1 VRRRIVGLSLLAAVL
16 AITVFGVP
24 LAYGVSQ
31 YFLGDERNEVERTAD
46 TAAITA
52 AADLVRGRTPNDL
65 KTAYGD
71 ITVALYG
78 TDGSRLS
85 GLGPQAADAVV
96 RRAGDGR
103 VASVDDDN
111 GQLVVAVP
119 VSDGDRVT
127 GVIRAASDY
136 STVRVRIVSAW
147 GGMLGL
153 AMFALVSTWVLA
165 RHQARRLAAPI
176 ESLAATAQRL
186 GDGDFSVRTSASGI
200 PEIDAA
206 GEALDSTARRLGALI
221 ERERAFSADASH
233 QLRTPL
239 TALRLNLDTSL
250 DLPAAEHRAAMLAA
264 IDSADRL
271 EQTIEDLLAL
281 ARDTGPHGDVL
292 VVADLVAEWAAEWE
306 PALAARHRRLE
317 VTVDHD
323 LPESRASTAAVR
335 QVVAVLLDNGV
346 RHGAGT
352 VTLAVRDAGAAL
364 AIDVADEGAG
374 PSDVE
379 AVFQRRANG
388 ANGHGIGLALARSLA
403 EAEGGRLELT
413 RARPPLFT
421 LLLPAVAGPDS
432 GT

>member
-1 VRRRIVGLSLLAAVL
+1 MGLSLLAAVL
-16 AITVFGVP
+16 AITLFGVP

-31 YFLGDERNEVERTAD
+31 YFLGDERNEVERVAD

-52 AADLVRGRTPNDL
+52 AADLIRGRTAKDL

-78 TDGSRLS
+78 TGGSRLS
-85 GLGPQAADAVV
+85 GLGPQFADNVV
-96 RRAGDGR
+96 RRAGGGQ
-103 VASVDDDN
+103 VASADDVG

-136 STVRVRIVSAW
+136 SAVRLRIVSAW
-147 GGMLGL
+147 AGMLGL
-153 AMFALVSTWVLA
+153 AAFALVSTWVLA
-165 RHQARRLAAPI
+165 RHQARRLAAPL
-176 ESLAATAQRL
+176 ELLAATAQRL
-186 GDGDFSVRTSASGI
+186 GDGDFSMRTTASGI

-206 GEALDSTARRLGALI
+206 GEALDSTAQRIGALI

-239 TALRLNLDTSL
+239 TGLRLGLETSL
-250 DLPAAEHRAAMLAA
+250 DLPVTHHRAAMVAA

-271 EQTIEDLLAL
+271 ERTIEDLLTL
-281 ARDTGPHGDVL
+281 ARDAGPHGGVL
-292 VVADLVAEWAAEWE
+292 ALADLVAEWAAGWE
-306 PALAARHRRLE
+306 PALTARQRRLDVQME
-317 VTVDHD
+317 HD
-323 LPESRASTAAVR
+323 LPGSRASTAAVR
-335 QVVAVLLDNGV
+335 QVVAVLLDNAV

-352 VTLAVRDAGAAL
+352 VTLTVRDAGAAL

-374 PSDVE
+374 PAD
-379 AVFQRRANG
+379 ADALFQRRGNG
-388 ANGHGIGLALARSLA
+388 ATGHGIGLALARSLA
-403 EAEGGRLELT
+403 EAEGGRLSVT
-413 RARPPLFT
+413 RTRPPIFT
-421 LLLPAVAGPDS
+421 LLLPAVGSPES